1 MNELRILVMCVGFQ
15 ASGGAALRPPEGDYG
30 DETERETMTDLMYRQ
45 GKMGYVSGV
54 HGELVGMQGAT
65 LVVGDDHFGGAPN
78 CPNKSIG
85 GLLIQDSNQKHS
97 DACT

>member
-1 MNELRILVMCVGFQ
+1 MNCGFWAC
-15 ASGGAALRPPEGDYG
+15 ASVSKPLEEPPVAPPEGDSG
-30 DETERETMTDLMYRQ
+30 DETERETMTDLSYRQ
-45 GKMGYVSGV
+45 GQMGYVSGV

-65 LVVGDDHFGGAPN
+65 IVVGDDHFGGAPN

>member
-1 MNELRILVMCVGFQ
+1 
-15 ASGGAALRPPEGDYG
+15 
-30 DETERETMTDLMYRQ
+30 
-45 GKMGYVSGV
+45 MGYVSGV

-65 LVVGDDHFGGAPN
+65 IVVGDDHFGGAPN

-97 DACT
+97 DACTWHVWLFDYITSMHAYCLYR

>member
-1 MNELRILVMCVGFQ
+1 MNCGFWSC
-15 ASGGAALRPPEGDYG
+15 ASVSKPLEEPPFAPPEGDYG
-30 DETERETMTDLMYRQ
+30 DETERETMTDRMYRQ